1 MTRPTH
7 LVVFALTT
15 MLLAAAGVRADV
27 IKWDYSWD
35 MNPESGKVRADKPGR
50 GRVVFTLEQPGEGT
64 NTSEIVA
71 ANLSTVSKASAKH
84 PAPFH
89 RRGFYTLTL
98 TLTDDQSGQSGSVT
112 FAGKIS
118 GTLSKHSAD
127 LSNAYIGGTTK
138 TLNLGNYQY
147 SVTIDPMSPPGPP
160 GSNTRGSIAAD
171 VVVSSLHVDDAP
183 EPSALVLSC
192 LGSVGLLG
200 LGGRHLRRRV
210 TVA

>member
-1 MTRPTH
+1 MFMAT
-7 LVVFALTT
+7 
-15 MLLAAAGVRADV
+15 AGVHADV

-64 NTSEIVA
+64 NSSEIVA

-127 LSNAYIGGTTK
+127 LSNAYIGDTTK
-138 TLNLGNYQY
+138 TLDLGNYQY
-147 SVTIDPMSPPGPP
+147 SVTIGAMSPPGPP
-160 GSNTRGSIAAD
+160 GSSTQGSIAAD
-171 VVVSSLHVDDAP
+171 VVVSGLHGEEAP

-192 LGSVGLLG
+192 LGGVGVLG
-200 LGGRHLRRRV
+200 FSGQRLRRRW